1 MARQSLSLPATW
13 WRGGSQTRG
22 WGRNIPNP
30 DADGIE
36 IDSALLPTGGS
47 AFLADI
53 FIDTLNRISLVFQQT
68 ASGSPSRADL
78 SSAWETGGSVAF
90 TVGTTTWTFQTD
102 GDDTADNYVL
112 TPTNTADVQALFA
125 AIASRAAA
133 TLVIDD
139 GVPTLAIGT
148 ITTSDASPTAGDTVT
163 LTCPAPTGGTGAITY
178 QWQENLSG
186 TWTDISGATS
196 QTYAP
201 TSASA
206 ASRAFRCA
214 ATQGGDTVFTAAFT
228 VTWAAAPPPTA
239 TLIAGTI
246 TSDDDTPTQ
255 GDRVTLTAGAP
266 GGTAAGAITYAW
278 EFFDGA
284 NWRSA
289 AQTARTFSPTRTTG
303 TGQWRVVYG
312 RAGLT
317 ATSDAISITWSAATR
332 VTPTIPPTTAS
343 AGTPAVPAPDL
354 PAAALPEGDS
364 AVVFDTPG
372 PGSWTVPD
380 GVSLV
385 VGQLAGAGGGGGS
398 PDEDGG
404 DGGGVSVTVN
414 MVIYT
419 AGGGRGGTLFGTPSG
434 GEGTEA
440 NGQPGTESGTRLE
453 GGLSGADTVPALA
466 GYGDGGNSA
475 NIFGSARSTG
485 GGGGGY
491 TTFVAAVEPGD
502 IITFNIGAGGT
513 APPGDG
519 FLTPAT
525 PGEGGAFR
533 ITYTARVVPTVAEA
547 TVAGAAPMAAAGLAP
562 PRLTVAAIAG
572 GVPTAAVDVSQRD
585 APPLAATTVAA
596 GAPTAAIDL
605 PEARAPTIAVSAS
618 TGAPT
623 ATAPR
628 LPPAPVMRSATVT
641 LTIRNI
647 FNLPNIGLISG
658 AYSGGVWPRQWFDG
672 MYVEQS
678 RQVTLINISRNPA
691 TPGQFTARLGV
702 ITSNR
707 PTLIPEV
714 LEGMEITI
722 AIGDR
727 SVTLNGVGDDS
738 NPLTWTPDNADALHA
753 LLVAQPL
760 MIPLITVTFEY
771 RENQLDPTAVAAGT
785 PPAPR
790 VQLRAPG
797 LSGAASDSTDTPS
810 VEQDANLEA
819 PTLGIGA
826 TTFPPPSHR
835 VAVRP
840 NVARTTVEGRDPF
853 LGIFTGTISGR
864 TVVAPGPGPWLLPS
878 LVLNVDVLAGAP
890 FVRGG
895 TLRAPRLS
903 ATATSGVPFLFEPLL
918 MFILADQ
925 TSMAGAPTVTGT
937 LEAPALLDTSAAA
950 GTPFT
955 SQGPLTRPL
964 AVRFPPQFALP
975 PTAFAELE
983 GTAMQARV
991 SAGAP
996 TARWRWRARPIPI
1009 ELIVAGVPRADGAL
1023 PAPQIDQRRAAGT
1036 PIIVVGLREPT
1047 LAGQAGAGVPTAASA
1062 LRESVIGGTFLV
1074 GAPTAAIALQRQNL
1088 LRVMPQSAG
1097 VPDPYVN
1104 LRPIGIAGAT
1114 VVGGLPAVPAPRLTA
1129 PPFSRYVESG
1139 IPRIFIELAGG
1150 ARDSFFRFLPDERV
1164 TRRRQVSF
1172 AIPRAANEGDGGT
1185 YIVTGLPDGLTFDPE
1200 TLLVTGETDVAPG
1213 DYVVRVEF
1221 RDAAPT

>member
-1 MARQSLSLPATW
+1 MARTTLRVPRSWWRNVNAASNAWSNTTPDPDENALAIDAALTDGSPGFLRSLQVSSAGPNSAGINLFIAAAAQETARSDLSDQWEEHGRLEATIGNQTWLFATEDDDDRAPYNLEPSNTADAVAFYTASRRAADLVVVLDDGAVPTARFEGRNAFYGRFPDGTQVRIDNAGGTDYGDWGARPNGNYSNNQNGTWANIRIGARVQFRNGTTGTPFPAAGHVVAATGSAVYMEPTAALPAT
-13 WRGGSQTRG
+13 
-22 WGRNIPNP
+22 
-30 DADGIE
+30 
-36 IDSALLPTGGS
+36 
-47 AFLADI
+47 
-53 FIDTLNRISLVFQQT
+53 
-68 ASGSPSRADL
+68 
-78 SSAWETGGSVAF
+78 
-90 TVGTTTWTFQTD
+90 TV
-102 GDDTADNYVL
+102 
-112 TPTNTADVQALFA
+112 
-125 AIASRAAA
+125 
-133 TLVIDD
+133 
-139 GVPTLAIGT
+139 
-148 ITTSDASPTAGDTVT
+148 
-163 LTCPAPTGGTGAITY
+163 
-178 QWQENLSG
+178 
-186 TWTDISGATS
+186 
-196 QTYAP
+196 
-201 TSASA
+201 
-206 ASRAFRCA
+206 
-214 ATQGGDTVFTAAFT
+214 
-228 VTWAAAPPPTA
+228 
-239 TLIAGTI
+239 
-246 TSDDDTPTQ
+246 
-255 GDRVTLTAGAP
+255 
-266 GGTAAGAITYAW
+266 
-278 EFFDGA
+278 
-284 NWRSA
+284 
-289 AQTARTFSPTRTTG
+289 
-303 TGQWRVVYG
+303 
-312 RAGLT
+312 
-317 ATSDAISITWSAATR
+317 
-332 VTPTIPPTTAS
+332 S

-354 PAAALPEGDS
+354 TAAARPEGDL
-364 AVVFDTPG
+364 AIVFDTPG

-1009 ELIVAGVPRADGAL
+1009 ELIVAGAPRVDGAL

-1036 PIIVVGLREPT
+1036 PMIAAGLREPT
-1047 LAGQAGAGVPTAASA
+1047 LAGQADAGAPTAASA